1 MRVCLFLFYVE
12 QSLATITKAFLAKTI
27 AERLNITQGKA
38 KLLVN
43 ELVESLSEAVIQGDR
58 IEIRGFGV
66 WRVRELR
73 AIPNARNPG
82 TGEKVYVPARR
93 KVTFRPGKILR
104 KELCKPIGPSL
115 GAARILLIDDDE
127 AVRAPLRKMLELGG
141 YEVEEAANGKE
152 GLEKYHEKPADVV
165 IVDIFMP
172 QKSGLEVIQELVK
185 DYGKVKLIA
194 ISAVDI
200 RNGIDL
206 ASLTRNHDVVRIEKP
221 VRMKVLLDA
230 VKGLL
235 EKDQF

>member
-1 MRVCLFLFYVE
+1 M
-12 QSLATITKAFLAKTI
+12 ATITKLDFCKVIAKKC
-27 AERLNITQGKA
+27 NITQRKA
-38 KLLVN
+38 KIMVDT
-43 ELVESLSEAVIQGDR
+43 VVKAMSEAVIQGDR

-73 AIPNARNPG
+73 ANPNARNPR
-82 TGEKVYVPARR
+82 TGERVYVPARR

-115 GAARILLIDDDE
+115 AAASILLIDDDE

-141 YEVEEAANGKE
+141 YEVEEASNGKE

-194 ISAVDI
+194 ISAVEI